1 MKTPVAVSYEPI
13 MVGAAEAA
21 ALCGTSRSNWLAWD
35 AVGLTP
41 RSIHINSRVL
51 WAVETLREWA
61 RAGCPS
67 REQFEVGRAALMEGR
82 T

>member
-51 WAVETLREWA
+51 WAVETLASGRGPAA
-61 RAGCPS
+61 RAESNS
-67 REQFEVGRAALMEGR
+67 RSAGPH
-82 T
+82 